1 MRGLMHLAAAAILA
15 VGLSLA
21 APAARADDGD
31 VYSTYGTH
39 NPPDKSNCQN
49 PKTCVYKRA
58 KGEPGNPWWP
68 KYWVSG
74 WNMYRVYAGFKE
86 NPPPYDGKPPAGTT
100 YQESRGT
107 TYYDST
113 IMTPHG
119 RGAMEEHYE
128 NFCLPIFPMENNY
141 SCSFI
146 SLGPIAFFVTY
157 DNRPKD
163 MPKVCLFS
171 PMNHPP
177 TRDFIKHLPY
187 SLADSLRTNPGGQGK
202 PRLQGY
208 SFWMDP
214 SQGGKIMQVGVS
226 PDRTD
231 DGYIMFGYGFHAQA
245 TPDAVDKKAKPYR
258 HPQSFYFSGF
268 PGFPPGT
275 EGMPQQYF
283 APIVSQNYTDFAM
296 RKPNRAETWD
306 QVWNLDY
313 KTLPKCQLFNP
324 PGATA
329 MMAAAPGA
337 AKKKMPPTWGDL
349 RK

>member
-1 MRGLMHLAAAAILA
+1 MRGTRFLAAMAIIAA
-15 VGLSLA
+15 GFGLA

-31 VYSTYGTH
+31 IYSTYGAH

-49 PKTCVYKRA
+49 PKTCVYRRS
-58 KGEPGNPWWP
+58 KGEPSNPRWP
-68 KYWVSG
+68 AYWTSS
-74 WNMYRVYAGFKE
+74 WNMYRVYEGFQQH
-86 NPPPYDGKPPAGTT
+86 PPPYDGKPPAGTT
-100 YQESRGT
+100 YEESRGT

-113 IMTPHG
+113 IRTPHG

-128 NFCLPIFPMENNY
+128 KKCLPIFPMENNY

-157 DNRPKD
+157 DDRPKD

-171 PMNHPP
+171 PLNHPP
-177 TRDFIKHLPY
+177 ARDFIKHLPY
-187 SLADSLRTNPGGQGK
+187 SLADSMRTNPDGKGK

-214 SQGGKIMQVGVS
+214 ASKPTGKIMQTGVS
-226 PDRTD
+226 PDRTA
-231 DGYIMFGYGFHAQA
+231 DGYIMFGYGFYAQP
-245 TPDAVDKKAKPYR
+245 TPDAVDRKAKPYR
-258 HPQSFYFSGF
+258 HPHSFYFSGF
-268 PGFPPGT
+268 PGFPPGS
-275 EGMPQQYF
+275 GAQPQQYF

-324 PGATA
+324 PGSALTATA
-329 MMAAAPGA
+329 GGA
-337 AKKKMPPTWGDL
+337 AKRPPTWGDL
-349 RK
+349 KKD